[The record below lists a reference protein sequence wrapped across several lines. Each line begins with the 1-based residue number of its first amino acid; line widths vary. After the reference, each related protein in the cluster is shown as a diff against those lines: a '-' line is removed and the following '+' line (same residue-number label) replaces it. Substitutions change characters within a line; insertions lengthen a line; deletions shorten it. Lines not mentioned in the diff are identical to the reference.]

1 MLYLSL
7 IDSAN
12 ICPLFYIVTEIDIQ
26 CFTYQYYQVI
36 EIDIQYFA
44 YRYYQGMSLIHDGND
59 GIYILLIS
67 QNIWWWFV

>member
-26 CFTYQYYQVI
+26 CFTYRYYQVI